1 LSITSTCEADV
12 VIISVKDDNKF
23 ESILDYMSTRIDEWG
38 NSQVLWD
45 MTLYNFQSI
54 DSVSIR
60 NFISRSKS
68 FSNKRAGIKTAI
80 LVDSDLG
87 FGMMRMLQLIA
98 DDKLQVVLNV
108 FRNKEKALQW
118 LDDEEGT

>member
-1 LSITSTCEADV
+1 MSITSTYEADV
-12 VIISVKDDNKF
+12 VIVSVVDDNKF

-54 DSVSIR
+54 DSVSVR

-68 FSNKRAGIKTAI
+68 IAKKRAGIKNAI

-98 DDKLQVVLNV
+98 DDKLQVVLSV

-118 LDDEEGT
+118 LADE

>member
-1 LSITSTCEADV
+1 MSITSTSEADV

-23 ESILDYMSTRIDEWG
+23 ESILDYMSTRMDEWG
-38 NSQVLWD
+38 KSQVLWD

-68 FSNKRAGIKTAI
+68 LSEKRAGIKNAI

-98 DDKLQVVLNV
+98 EDKLEVVLNV

-118 LDDEEGT
+118 CIDE